1 MNKKTLFSRISRILI
16 GKRSKKNKPRV
27 QITTDPNAN
36 TVTHLDS
43 FFLYYQTKLPLKLK
57 WFLNHSLGYLIGF
70 PISMT
75 IDSCFKIVKYFNIGF
90 FGLKE
95 EEYNEIINQHKKQF
109 STYYDLATIILLIS
123 LIFFL
128 FFLKSSN
135 ILEVSFNSTIA
146 TFIFFIFSAI
156 IMPSIFFRLLFRL
169 IDYLS
174 PEALC
179 AMQIVDL
186 NLELSRDDVIY
197 KRNVKSM
204 VLFRMDYLAR
214 VTMLIPWHYSMGR
227 NANQKWIQQH
237 FQNIAYYIRERRRW
251 LITPTET
258 TLEDIR
264 KDFREL
270 AYLYLTG
277 LYGNWQWQSFNL
289 QTEVIKQ
296 TRFQKIQGN
305 LIRFFGILL
314 PLIIM
319 GLLMLFHEKV
329 PNSYQAY
336 QDIFKN
342 LPYIFIAW
350 LLVSLDITLK
360 LGVIESLTKLI
371 SGLKDLSK

>member
-1 MNKKTLFSRISRILI
+1 MNKKKLVSRIFRILLR
-16 GKRSKKNKPRV
+16 KRSKKNKQRV
-27 QITTDPNAN
+27 GITKDPNTNA
-36 TVTHLDS
+36 VTNLDS
-43 FFLYYQTKLPLKLK
+43 FFLYYQTKLGLKLR

-75 IDSCFKIVKYFNIGF
+75 TDSCFKIVKKFNIGF
-90 FGLKE
+90 FGLEE
-95 EEYNEIINQHKKQF
+95 EEYNQIINQHKKQF
-109 STYYDLATIILLIS
+109 STYYDLAIIILLIS
-123 LIFFL
+123 LIFFM
-128 FFLKSSN
+128 FFLQSSN
-135 ILEVSFNSTIA
+135 ILKVFFNSTIA
-146 TFIFFIFSAI
+146 TFLFFIFSAI

-169 IDYLS
+169 MDYLS

-179 AMQIVDL
+179 AMQIIDL
-186 NLELSRDDVIY
+186 NLELSRNDVIY

-264 KDFREL
+264 RDFREL

-277 LYGNWQWQSFNL
+277 LYGNWQWQSFEL
-289 QTEVIKQ
+289 ETEIIKQ
-296 TRFQKIQGN
+296 TRFQKIQGT
-305 LIRFFGILL
+305 LIRFVGIIL
-314 PLIIM
+314 PLLIM
-319 GLLMLFHEKV
+319 AFYILFPDKF
-329 PNSYQAY
+329 PNA
-336 QDIFKN
+336 DAEILKN

-371 SGLKDLSK
+371 TGLKDLSK

>member
-1 MNKKTLFSRISRILI
+1 MNKKKLVFRIFRILL
-16 GKRSKKNKPRV
+16 GKRSKKNKQRV
-27 QITTDPNAN
+27 GITQDPNTITN
-36 TVTHLDS
+36 LDS
-43 FFLYYQTKLPLKLK
+43 FFLYYQTKLGLKLRC
-57 WFLNHSLGYLIGF
+57 FLNHSLGYLIGF

-75 IDSCFKIVKYFNIGF
+75 IGSCFKIVKYFNIGF
-90 FGLKE
+90 FGLNNE
-95 EEYNEIINQHKKQF
+95 DEYNQITNQHKKQF

-135 ILEVSFNSTIA
+135 ILNNILKVFFDSTIT
-146 TFIFFIFSAI
+146 TFISFIFSAI
-156 IMPSIFFRLLFRL
+156 IIPSIFFRLLFRL
-169 IDYLS
+169 MDYLS

-179 AMQIVDL
+179 AMQIIDL

-251 LITPTET
+251 LIAPNET
-258 TLEDIR
+258 TLDDLR
-264 KDFREL
+264 KDFRKL
-270 AYLYLTG
+270 AYYYLTG
-277 LYGNWQWQSFNL
+277 KYGAWEWQSFEL
-289 QTEVIKQ
+289 PTEVVKQ
-296 TRFQKIQGN
+296 TRFQKIQGT

-314 PLIIM
+314 PLVIM
-319 GLLMLFHEKV
+319 GLLMLFPDKFPNLDLDVKSKV
-329 PNSYQAY
+329 PYV
-336 QDIFKN
+336 
-342 LPYIFIAW
+342 FIGW
-350 LLVSLDITLK
+350 LLVSIDVTLK

-371 SGLKDLSK
+371 TGLKDLSK